1 MHLRDRIPKFPRQG
15 VSGKAQYE
23 AIHNSGKRSIAAITN
38 IVIHSTEGETAEGA
52 ASWFAN
58 PASAGSAHMVL
69 SDDVCFITLP
79 ETLVPWAAPPWNT
92 RGYHVEI
99 AGFAAWTAKEWEAHE
114 KRIINAAEKVAYR
127 CHRYQ
132 VNPIWLDE
140 FQVHREDHGITSHR
154 IIDEVFHQSTHTDP
168 GPNFP
173 VPMFMEAVDWYF
185 HNGNK

>member
-1 MHLRDRIPKFPRQG
+1 MHIGKSLPKFQQSLDGRYRA
-15 VSGKAQYE
+15 VHYSGTRAL
-23 AIHNSGKRSIAAITN
+23 AAITN

-58 PASAGSAHMVL
+58 PASAGSAHMVV
-69 SDDVCFITLP
+69 SDDIAFRTLE

-99 AGFAAWTAKEWEAHE
+99 VGFAAWSTKEWEAHE
-114 KRIINAAEKVAYR
+114 KRILNAAEKIAFR

-132 VNPIWLDE
+132 VNPVWLDE
-140 FQVHREDHGITSHR
+140 FMVSKNEHGITSHR
-154 IIDEVFHQSTHTDP
+154 IIDEVCHESTHTDP

-173 VPMFMEAVDWYF
+173 VGMFMESVMWYF
-185 HNGNK
+185 KHGNK